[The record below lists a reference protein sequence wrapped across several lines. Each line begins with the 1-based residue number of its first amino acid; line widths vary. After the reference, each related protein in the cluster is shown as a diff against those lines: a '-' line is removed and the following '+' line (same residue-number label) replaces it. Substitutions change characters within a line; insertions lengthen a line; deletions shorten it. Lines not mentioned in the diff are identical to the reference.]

1 MRFDRFRYTGPRSN
15 LAAEAIL
22 QRMKIRIEFHPR
34 SQRYLWAYDTGG
46 IPVWHDGGAS
56 VDDTKARVED
66 LHRGRQITYTVSP

>member
-1 MRFDRFRYTGPRSN
+1 
-15 LAAEAIL
+15 
-22 QRMKIRIEFHPR
+22 MKIRIEFHPR